1 MKKLWGLFVCIVIA
15 LNVSVLAYADNGNK
29 SVLTGAR
36 FAMNNAEFK
45 NYVYNWEDI
54 FKASR
59 PIFTDGI
66 LSGRIDDFDSDGSL
80 EMLVIKLSN
89 SYDNDGIYAKVK
101 LEMYESTGNNAILTA
116 STENFKLISQT
127 TDAGGLECFVKNSF
141 IVLQCAEQNNT
152 FADGADQTI
161 NIFSYDGNNFK
172 TELSYSISGSSM
184 SFEDDETTPQSFRQ
198 LGFTETASY
207 FSQTAF
213 SPYFI
218 FSDYDTGVYSFDD
231 CTNLA
236 KLEKDIT
243 PIFEL
248 LITNNGMELLKAN
261 NNIQDYN
268 KLFVDNEV
276 MKITTNDY
284 TNIEEEI
291 TVLINN
297 KKVEFDQPPYIEN
310 GTTRVPMRKIFE
322 SLGAEVEYEAA
333 AEKITAVKDGTII
346 ELLTGSS
353 TALINGKST
362 SLAEPVVNKNGFT
375 MLPLRFVAEALGAEV
390 AWDSSSK
397 IISIN
402 LL

>member
-1 MKKLWGLFVCIVIA
+1 MKKLLGLFVCIVIA
-15 LNVSVLAYADNGNK
+15 LNVSVLTYADNDNK
-29 SVLTGAR
+29 SVLTNAR
-36 FAMNNAEFK
+36 FAMNNAKFDS
-45 NYVYNWEDI
+45 YVYNWEDV

-59 PIFTDGI
+59 PVFTDGV

-80 EMLVIKLSN
+80 ELLVIKLSN
-89 SYDNDGIYAKVK
+89 SYDDDGIYAKVS
-101 LEMYESTGNNAILTA
+101 LEMYEAVNNSAVLTA

-127 TDAGGLECFVKNSF
+127 TDAGGLECFVKNGF

-172 TELSYSISGSSM
+172 TELSCNMGGSSM
-184 SFEDDETTPQSFRQ
+184 SFENGDTTPQNFRQ
-198 LGFTETASY
+198 LGFTETASF
-207 FSQTAF
+207 FSQVAF

-218 FSDYDTGVYSFDD
+218 FCDYDTGVYSSDG

-248 LITNNGMELLKAN
+248 LITNNGMELLKSN
-261 NNIQDYN
+261 NDIQDYN
-268 KLFVDNEV
+268 KLFIDNEV

-284 TNIEEEI
+284 TNIEKEI

-297 KKVEFDQPPYIEN
+297 NKVEFDQPPYIEN

-322 SLGAEVEYEAA
+322 SLGAEVKYEAA
-333 AEKITAVKDGTII
+333 AKKITAVKENTIV
-346 ELLTGSS
+346 ELVTGSS
-353 TALINGKST
+353 TALINGEST
-362 SLAEPVVNKNGFT
+362 SLTEPVVNKNGFT
-375 MLPLRFVAEALGAEV
+375 MVPLRFVAEALGAEV
-390 AWDSSSK
+390 SWDGSNR
-397 IISIN
+397 IITIN